1 MGKLVYEEPSPL
13 NQDQIEEGFRLIL
26 KGLGIDPN
34 KQIHFRDT
42 PKRAAKAWYNELC
55 KGLTSP
61 APKVTTFA
69 SDVDEMVVLRDIPV
83 RSLCS
88 HHLLPF
94 YGTAAIG
101 YVPGNG
107 KILGL
112 SKLSRIV
119 DYWARRPQVQEDLTA
134 QVADHL
140 AELVL
145 GTKRSS
151 AQAPFDPSGE
161 KMGGVGV
168 VIKATH
174 MCMTLRGVCHS
185 SVMVTSAMRGVFGT
199 NPSARAEYLTLIA
212 GKE

>member
-1 MGKLVYEEPSPL
+1 MDESTL
-13 NQDQIEEGFRLIL
+13 NQEQIENGFRLIL
-26 KGLGIDPN
+26 NGLGIDPN
-34 KQIHFRDT
+34 KNEHFRDT

-61 APKVTTFA
+61 APKITTFT

-83 RSLCS
+83 RSICS

-119 DYWARRPQVQEDLTA
+119 DYWSRRPQVQEDLTA
-134 QVADHL
+134 QIADHL

-145 GTKRSS
+145 GTEQADISP
-151 AQAPFDPSGE
+151 AQTPFVNVA
-161 KMGGVGV
+161 GGVGV

-174 MCMTLRGVCHS
+174 MCMLLRGVCHPG
-185 SVMVTSAMRGVFGT
+185 VMVTSAVRGVFGS
-199 NPSARAEYLTLIA
+199 NPSARSEYLNLIS

>member
-1 MGKLVYEEPSPL
+1 
-13 NQDQIEEGFRLIL
+13 
-26 KGLGIDPN
+26 
-34 KQIHFRDT
+34 
-42 PKRAAKAWYNELC
+42 
-55 KGLTSP
+55 
-61 APKVTTFA
+61 
-69 SDVDEMVVLRDIPV
+69 
-83 RSLCS
+83 LCS

-140 AELVL
+140 AKLVL
-145 GTKRSS
+145 GTEQANISP
-151 AQAPFDPSGE
+151 AQAPFTNVA
-161 KMGGVGV
+161 GGVGV

-185 SVMVTSAMRGVFGT
+185 GMMITSAVRGVFGT
-199 NPSARAEYLTLIA
+199 NPSARAEYLNLIA